1 MDRPY
6 ETAQI
11 ILQNN
16 SDLEITKI
24 EKLVEISHGL
34 WEGKL
39 ENEIKKQWPEL
50 LENWHER
57 PEEVLM
63 PEGES
68 IKEVSERSVLAW
80 EKICLGQNNKDLTLV
95 VAHDAVNKTL
105 ICNLLGINFSNIWM
119 IKQGNGGITIIDIFN
134 DPQKDNVI
142 SALNITTHLGGIFDS
157 TASGAL

>member
-11 ILQNN
+11 ILRNK
-16 SDLEITKI
+16 SDLKIIKI
-24 EKLVEISHGL
+24 ERLVEISHGL

-50 LENWHER
+50 LENWHEK

-68 IKEVSERSVLAW
+68 IKEVSERSVKAW
-80 EKICLGQNNKDLTLV
+80 EEICLAQKNKDLT
-95 VAHDAVNKTL
+95 
-105 ICNLLGINFSNIWM
+105 CLLYTS
-119 IKQGNGGITIIDIFN
+119 
-134 DPQKDNVI
+134 P
-142 SALNITTHLGGIFDS
+142 SPRDS
-157 TASGAL
+157 